1 MRRMREGARDPNR
14 AVNRGRQYKSIVVI
28 YMFTEQIHTSR
39 CTDDKCRLFMKSIL
53 KELFRARAET
63 IHAQSIIKSMKT
75 KQPNSKM
82 CFICG
87 LENPVGLHLHIYEVE
102 RGVVETTYT
111 APEHFQGYPGVLHGG
126 IVGAMLDEIAG
137 RAHMGS
143 DPMDPRFMFT
153 AKLEVKY
160 RKNVPI
166 GKPLKI
172 IGKAGKSRAKSAE
185 AWAGIYDAETNE
197 LLAEG
202 NTLLINVPAEQFD
215 KSRLNEL
222 GWKVYPE

>member
-1 MRRMREGARDPNR
+1 MQTQTQNIAGKR
-14 AVNRGRQYKSIVVI
+14 
-28 YMFTEQIHTSR
+28 
-39 CTDDKCRLFMKSIL
+39 
-53 KELFRARAET
+53 
-63 IHAQSIIKSMKT
+63 
-75 KQPNSKM
+75 QPNSRH

-87 LENPVGLHLHIYEVE
+87 MENPVGLHLHIYETAPGEVAS
-102 RGVVETTYT
+102 TYI

-126 IVGAMLDEIAG
+126 IVAAIIDEISG
-137 RAHMGS
+137 RTHMGS
-143 DPMDPRFMFT
+143 DPMNPRFMFT

-160 RKNVPI
+160 RKNVPV
-166 GKPLKI
+166 GRQLQV

-202 NTLLINVPAEQFD
+202 TTLLIDVRVDQFD
-215 KSRLNEL
+215 ISRLEEL